1 MSQTTTR
8 PGGRPRDPAIDA
20 AIEHAALRLVAEFG
34 FDAVSMDR
42 IAEAAG
48 VSKPTIYRRW
58 RTKADLVVGGIRNR
72 MARLELPEDTGSLRG
87 DLLAVLGAE
96 LDELT
101 RDDRLAAGVA
111 ASMNAHP
118 ELAAVIQAS
127 AEALVVRRSRTI
139 VERAVARGELT
150 ANARTDDIDFV
161 FHAAQALVLGRSVL
175 DTAPVDEEFL
185 VRAVDILILPALLA
199 ARGAD
204 HRSTTPRD

>member
-8 PGGRPRDPAIDA
+8 PGGRPRDPALNA

-72 MARLELPEDTGSLRG
+72 MAQLELPDDTGSLRG

-101 RDDRLAAGVA
+101 RDDRLAVGVA
-111 ASMNAHP
+111 AAMNAHP
-118 ELAAVIQAS
+118 ELAEVIQAS
-127 AEALVVRRSRTI
+127 AEALVVRRSRT
-139 VERAVARGELT
+139 VVARAIARGEL
-150 ANARTDDIDFV
+150 NADAHMDDVDFV

-175 DTAPVDEEFL
+175 DATPVDAAFL
-185 VRAVDILILPALLA
+185 ARAVDVLILPALLA
-199 ARGAD
+199 AAGTS
-204 HRSTTPRD
+204 RSHLIHD